1 LFKSK
6 QVKTMRIPSLSSA
19 FIASVVLSFAPLYA
33 QGTENQGN
41 YKLAKKYSSSFLK
54 QFSYS
59 TSVSPQWI
67 GKSNRFWYSY
77 RTSAGTKYWLVDSD
91 ARTKTELFDHGKVAG
106 AITEATEKAVDTKKI
121 SVSGIKFE
129 KNGKTFKF
137 NAGGFQ
143 FEYHR
148 TDHSVKKIGKAPR
161 SSPRGS
167 GRGSRTNLENM
178 TREEITK
185 IMRERNRQN
194 ETERNRD
201 TERRG
206 GRGRGTGRGGRGTG
220 ENSTGE
226 QSRRSTANRSYTPDK
241 SAYVYAKD
249 HNLYYV
255 EGEKL
260 PEKIAKK
267 DDAKSD
273 NGKKVATADLK
284 TNGDRKTN
292 GESKTNGK
300 VVAKTNGAVETTSA
314 TKSKDA
320 SAKKTPPRPRFK
332 YNEQSASQLST
343 DGIEDYSFG
352 GVSRT
357 STRGNR
363 ENNRDRRNT
372 TRTTRSSRSGR
383 SRGGSRITWSEDS
396 TAFYTTRRDSRGL
409 KDLFLV
415 NSIADPRPSLQ
426 TYKYA
431 MPGEERVRTS
441 ELHYFNR
448 NVKKLT
454 RVKTKWQDESYQN
467 VAWHKETK
475 RLRFMRRDR
484 LLRHVEYCSL
494 DPMTGKV
501 ETLFSEGS
509 QDGYLKTQSIRA
521 VKDKKEF
528 IWWSERTGWGH
539 FYLYGEDGK
548 LKNQISSGAFRASRI
563 VSLDD
568 KEGVLY
574 FRGNGREPGE
584 NIYYEHLYRVRLDG
598 TGLTLLDPG
607 NATHRSSLSPSK
619 RFVVDNSSR
628 VDQAPGSALRDAE
641 GNLVMKLEECDVTRL
656 REVGWK
662 MPETF
667 TVKAGDGVTNLYGN
681 MWKPFDFDPKNKYPI
696 IVHVYP
702 GPQQEGVTHTFSAS
716 SSRQQLAQIGF
727 IVIQV
732 GHRGGTP
739 KRSRAYANYGY
750 YNLRDY
756 GLADKQA
763 AIEQLAMRHSFI
775 DVERVGIYGHSGG
788 GFMTAAALMQKPYN
802 DFFKVGVSSAGNHDN
817 NIYNNSWSER
827 YHGLKEVAAADKK
840 KSETE
845 TKAGGETKTTGTEKK
860 TDEKGKTT
868 GETKKKTDAKTEKKT
883 TGETKKKTDAKTEK
897 KTGGETK
904 KKADAKTEK
913 KTGGETKKTETGTK
927 TKTNTRRRRST
938 WRERLAE
945 RQRNEGDGGS
955 STTTKSEDTK
965 SEDKTKKKKFEIKV
979 PTNAELA
986 ENLKGHLLLV
996 HGEIDNNVHP
1006 ANTMRLVDA
1015 LIKANKRFD
1024 MLIIPGARHGF
1035 GRARDYFTNRMW
1047 EYFAEHLLGDRQLG
1061 ADIGEKSK

>member
-1 LFKSK
+1 MGRVPFKTVLFKSK

-19 FIASVVLSFAPLYA
+19 FIASVVVSFAPLYA

-67 GKSNRFWYSY
+67 GESNRFWYSY

-106 AITEATEKAVDTKKI
+106 AITEATEKAVDAKKI
-121 SVSGIKFE
+121 SVSGIQFE

-161 SSPRGS
+161 SRSRSS
-167 GRGSRTNLENM
+167 GRGSRTNFENM

-185 IMRERNRQN
+185 IMRERNR
-194 ETERNRD
+194 D
-201 TERRG
+201 TER
-206 GRGRGTGRGGRGTG
+206 RGRGTGRGGRGTG
-220 ENSTGE
+220 ESSTGE

-267 DDAKSD
+267 DDAKSN
-273 NGKKVATADLK
+273 NGKKVATADL
-284 TNGDRKTN
+284 KTN

-300 VVAKTNGAVETTSA
+300 VVAKTSGAAETTSA

-332 YNEQSASQLST
+332 YNEESASQLST
-343 DGIEDYSFG
+343 DGVEDYSFG

-383 SRGGSRITWSEDS
+383 SRSGSRITWSEDS

-426 TYKYA
+426 TYKYP

-441 ELHYFNR
+441 ELHYFSR
-448 NVKKLT
+448 NAKKLT

-501 ETLFSEGS
+501 DTLFSEGS

-548 LKNQISSGAFRASRI
+548 LKNPISSGAFRASRI

-641 GNLVMKLEECDVTRL
+641 GNLVMKLEECDLTRL

-775 DVERVGIYGHSGG
+775 DVEQVGIYGHSGG

-860 TDEKGKTT
+860 TDEKGKTEKKTT
-868 GETKKKTDAKTEKKT
+868 GDTKKKADAKTKKKTDAK
-883 TGETKKKTDAKTEK
+883 
-897 KTGGETK
+897 TK

-913 KTGGETKKTETGTK
+913 KTGAKTKKKAGGETKKTETGTK
-927 TKTNTRRRRST
+927 TKTNTRRQRST

-945 RQRNEGDGGS
+945 RQRKEGDGGS
-955 STTTKSEDTK
+955 STTTKSEDQ
-965 SEDKTKKKKFEIKV
+965 TKKKKFEIKV